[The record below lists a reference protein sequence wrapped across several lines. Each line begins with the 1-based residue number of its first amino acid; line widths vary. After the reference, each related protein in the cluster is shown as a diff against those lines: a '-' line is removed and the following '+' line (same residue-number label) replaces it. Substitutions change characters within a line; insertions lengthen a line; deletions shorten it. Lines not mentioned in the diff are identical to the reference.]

1 MKKTLI
7 TALVT
12 VLLCFGLA
20 GTTYAWL
27 VAKTDPITNTFTAGN
42 INITLAESAPRNNRM
57 LPGATFTEDP
67 KVTVKANSEDCWLF
81 IKAAKSANFDTFL
94 DITAGDGW
102 IALDGEEGV
111 FYREVAR
118 NETQD
123 QVFYILKDNEVR
135 VKTEPT
141 KEQYDAIGEANRP
154 TVSFTAYAVQKL
166 GFATAADAWVEAKKL
181 EQVVH

>member
-7 TALVT
+7 TVLST
-12 VLLCFGLA
+12 VLLCFGFI

-27 VAKTDPITNTFTAGN
+27 VARTEPIMNTFTVGN
-42 INITLAESAPRNNRM
+42 INITLAESTPRNNRM
-57 LPGATFTEDP
+57 LPGAIFTEDP

-81 IKAAKSANFDTFL
+81 VKAAKSANFDTFL
-94 DITAGDGW
+94 DISAGDGW
-102 IALDGEEGV
+102 IALEGEDGV

-118 NETQD
+118 NENAD

-141 KEQYDAIGEANRP
+141 KEQYDAIGEVNRP
-154 TVSFTAYAVQKL
+154 TITFTAYAVQKL
-166 GFATAADAWVEAKKL
+166 GFDTPAAAWAEAKSL
-181 EQVVH
+181 EQVI

>member
-7 TALVT
+7 TVLST
-12 VLLCFGLA
+12 VLLCFGFI

-27 VAKTDPITNTFTAGN
+27 VARTEPIMNTFTVGN
-42 INITLAESAPRNNRM
+42 INITLAESTPRNNRM
-57 LPGATFTEDP
+57 LPGAIFTEDP

-81 IKAAKSANFDTFL
+81 VKAAKSANFDTFL
-94 DITAGDGW
+94 DISAGDGW
-102 IALDGEEGV
+102 IALEGEDGV

-118 NETQD
+118 NENAD

-141 KEQYDAIGEANRP
+141 KEQYDAIGEVNRP
-154 TVSFTAYAVQKL
+154 TITFTAYAVQKL
-166 GFATAADAWVEAKKL
+166 GFDTPAVAWAEAKSL
-181 EQVVH
+181 EQVI